1 MLCLDRR
8 NVCKRFSDN
17 GNKRHAVV
25 EKQAIGFMDRW
36 FDCRLLLVIRTS
48 DPQIV
53 IQKCELGFKWFFVSK
68 RADDFWREFCVP
80 FPWQSP
86 EIKPTVISVLVLEAL
101 DFLSINWIVY

>member
-8 NVCKRFSDN
+8 HLCKRFSDN
-17 GNKRHAVV
+17 GNKWHAVV
-25 EKQAIGFMDRW
+25 EKQAIGFTDRW

-68 RADDFWREFCVP
+68 TADDFWRELCAP
-80 FPWQSP
+80 FPRQSP
-86 EIKPTVISVLVLEAL
+86 AKKPTVSAVLVLEDV
-101 DFLSINWIVY
+101 DFTGIS